1 MKKVLFI
8 ILIGLIFACSNE
20 PEVELDV
27 NTTTD
32 LEAKSLKTI
41 PPTATP
47 VPEPTATPV
56 PEPTATPVP
65 EPAEYSLNLEF
76 TTKKLPLYSFIYLN
90 DFGLEILNSGG
101 LEEGPIKAKWSFYN
115 IENLLIW
122 EKDFDLKYVEGKT
135 EETLGGEK
143 VNFWLSPGEYS
154 WPSVQVIIVTERL
167 FSKSFISINGGEN
180 IPFFDISV
188 TGNTY

>member
-65 EPAEYSLNLEF
+65 EPTA
-76 TTKKLPLYSFIYLN
+76 TPV
-90 DFGLEILNSGG
+90 
-101 LEEGPIKAKWSFYN
+101 A
-115 IENLLIW
+115 
-122 EKDFDLKYVEGKT
+122 
-135 EETLGGEK
+135 
-143 VNFWLSPGEYS
+143 
-154 WPSVQVIIVTERL
+154 
-167 FSKSFISINGGEN
+167 
-180 IPFFDISV
+180 
-188 TGNTY
+188 